1 MSLEAPLCCKG
12 GWRLALFGS
21 RHLTPAE
28 QGYAPIEGEALAVA
42 YCLHKARLFLLGCPN
57 LLLVTDHRP
66 LVGLLG
72 DKALTDVANPR
83 LFRLKERTLQFKFT
97 IRYLPGKK
105 NCAAD
110 FLSRYPSMKATP
122 GALE

>member
-1 MSLEAPLCCKG
+1 M
-12 GWRLALFGS
+12 
-21 RHLTPAE
+21 
-28 QGYAPIEGEALAVA
+28 
-42 YCLHKARLFLLGCPN
+42 
-57 LLLVTDHRP
+57 
-66 LVGLLG
+66 G

-110 FLSRYPSMKATP
+110 FLSRYPSMKAIP
-122 GALE
+122 GALEEEQDEELSVAMAVATVAALELQDSLTLDEDMVLQASKNDPVY